1 MTTVVV
7 EPLNKKIYA
16 DSRSTITC
24 NGKFKEYLKNSKK
37 TYKSNCGKF
46 ILGVSGNV
54 HLTNLMLKKF
64 NITYDNTLKS
74 GSNSGDAAHI
84 LVCNIYNGQVAHI
97 SITKNIYR
105 TFMEI
110 NYFTGST
117 RITMGSGGN
126 KAGKVWD
133 KVKDSKTAIR
143 VASFFDRYTDCNVQ
157 EVGL

>member
-24 NGKFKEYLKNSKK
+24 NGKFKEYLKDSKK
-37 TYKSNCGKF
+37 TFRSNCGKF

-54 HLTNLMLKKF
+54 HLTNIILKGFKINF
-64 NITYDNTLKS
+64 SDTLKS
-74 GSNSGDAAHI
+74 GSNKGDSSDI
-84 LVCNIYNGQVAHI
+84 LVCNTYNSQVVHI
-97 SITKNIYR
+97 NITKNVVGVSKVIKY
-105 TFMEI
+105 MSG
-110 NYFTGST
+110 NT
-117 RITMGSGGN
+117 RLVMGSGHP
-126 KAGKVWD
+126 KAGKAWD
-133 KVKDSKTAIR
+133 KTKDSKVAIR